1 MLTVPRVLNRS
12 LFLGLSWHNRTSVRS
27 KLNHIKLL
35 LLEKRQLANSH
46 PPLSLGNAGTLQRDI
61 GSNVGTYFAKTFIET
76 NCHFQSLSKKRG
88 AENFRLERKKNFEAL
103 PIDFFYQQN
112 FNAGLSCQSNFLSHI
127 KRCKANYAINRSRP
141 FKLCR
146 KIVLKK

>member
-12 LFLGLSWHNRTSVRS
+12 LFLGLSWHNRISVRS

-103 PIDFFYQQN
+103 PIDFFTNKILMQDCRVSQIFFLTSSAVKLIMQLTVPVLLN
-112 FNAGLSCQSNFLSHI
+112 CAEKLS
-127 KRCKANYAINRSRP
+127 
-141 FKLCR
+141 
-146 KIVLKK
+146 